1 MQKDEDGRF
10 GPWEFVACFEVLSET
25 IWNQKG
31 EVIYFVTD
39 SAKKLRL
46 VGQSM
51 SKLKG
56 RWKTVPMSS
65 VVSKQKLG
73 RKALFHTSSW
83 PAIESGLRDAEPPPF
98 TVSAIFRP
106 ELEALCRSTQGA
118 LHNCLSYPETHRH
131 RLSYHVESWVC
142 QLDHRPHPLWNKDKV
157 PLAFRTASHPS

>member
-1 MQKDEDGRF
+1 MRRLDGRSTRRHR
-10 GPWEFVACFEVLSET
+10 GAREFFRT
-25 IWNQKG
+25 D
-31 EVIYFVTD
+31 YFVTD
-39 SAKKLRL
+39 STKKLRL

-65 VVSKQKLG
+65 VETQRKLG

-106 ELEALCRSTQGA
+106 ELESLCRSSTGS
-118 LHNCLSYPETHRH
+118 LRNCLSIPESHRQ
-131 RLSYHVESWVC
+131 RLSYHVETWVC
-142 QLDHRPHPLWNKDKV
+142 QLDHRPRPLWNKDKV
-157 PLAFRTASHPS
+157 PHAFRAS